1 MLGNVMLAYV
11 PQGAVGISM
20 ETTPAHP
27 IRGQPRYQN
36 VPEGDD
42 TDDTVLTIIQNLTT
56 GPESEVVL
64 IGVHDYPLVYQI
76 MIGIVI
82 AVVAIVTFFG
92 NVLVVMAFITQRKL
106 RTFGNY
112 FILNLAF
119 TDLIVGV
126 LMAVYLPTMLIGSW
140 IYGREVCTIFILF
153 DYIVPLASSW
163 NIAVISFDRYWCAS
177 HPTNYRL
184 KQSPT
189 LAVAIM
195 SIPWVAGTLTFVPAE
210 IYWQF
215 FNEYSVPPD
224 KCYIAFYN
232 YTPYLVFSSSMEF
245 ILPFVVVLVLNLLL
259 CANIMKRSHQ
269 AKRYRSPHLA
279 QSRLKRDK
287 NAAKS
292 LGILVVIFGITWGP
306 FEICQL
312 LNALCPDC
320 VNAILY
326 EITFW
331 MLWINSTV
339 NPILYALLQERF
351 RIAFKKVLFMFWC
364 FETSS
369 RGKIEMPEYTEYQT
383 RLLLNG
389 DSKSQRCVEL
399 EVVNPKNKSGPS
411 TNSV

>member
-1 MLGNVMLAYV
+1 MLAYL
-11 PQGAVGISM
+11 PEAVVNIM
-20 ETTPAHP
+20 ETTTHVHYHQ
-27 IRGQPRYQN
+27 GKHYQVWPEDGDGSDN
-36 VPEGDD
+36 VVAIENITSATHDSEI
-42 TDDTVLTIIQNLTT
+42 VLM
-56 GPESEVVL
+56 
-64 IGVHDYPLVYQI
+64 GVHNYPLVYQI
-76 MIGIVI
+76 LIGIVI

-92 NVLVVMAFITQRKL
+92 NMLVVIAFITQRKL

-126 LMAVYLPTMLIGSW
+126 LMGVYLPTMLVGSW
-140 IYGREVCTIFILF
+140 IYGREVCTLFILF

-177 HPTNYRL
+177 HPTDYRL
-184 KQSPT
+184 KQSPR
-189 LAVAIM
+189 LAVGIM
-195 SIPWVAGTLTFVPAE
+195 SIPWVAGTLTFVPGE
-210 IYWQF
+210 IYFQF
-215 FNEYSVPPD
+215 FNHPYEVPVNQ
-224 KCYIAFYN
+224 CYIAFYK
-232 YTPYLVFSSSMEF
+232 YTPYLVFTSSMEF
-245 ILPFVVVLVLNLLL
+245 IVPFVVVLVLNVLL

-312 LNALCPDC
+312 LNALCHDC
-320 VNAILY
+320 MNAVLY
-326 EITFW
+326 ELAFW

-339 NPILYALLQERF
+339 NPIIYALLQERF
-351 RIAFKKVLFMFWC
+351 RIAFKKVIFMFWC
-364 FETSS
+364 SCKPAH
-369 RGKIEMPEYTEYQT
+369 RKIDGPEYTEYQT

-389 DSKSQRCVEL
+389 DSKSNRGVEL
-399 EVVNPKNKSGPS
+399 QIIKPKTAAPLTPS
-411 TNSV
+411 S